1 MQYLVTT
8 FDNGSIDWAIHSQLL
23 KDEAKHILDLY
34 QQGIIRNIWFSEKKD
49 ALLIIETD
57 TIEHVNGIINAF
69 PLVKA
74 NLIKFT
80 IICLLPYTGFERL
93 INGTNQ
99 CN

>member
-8 FDNGSIDWAIHSQLL
+8 FDNGNTDWSVHSQLL
-23 KDEAKHILDLY
+23 QDEAKHVLGLY

-49 ALLIIETD
+49 ALIIIEIE
-57 TIEHVNGIINAF
+57 TIENANRVVNDF

-80 IICLLPYTGFERL
+80 ITCLLPYTGFERL
-93 INGTNQ
+93 INGTN
-99 CN
+99 